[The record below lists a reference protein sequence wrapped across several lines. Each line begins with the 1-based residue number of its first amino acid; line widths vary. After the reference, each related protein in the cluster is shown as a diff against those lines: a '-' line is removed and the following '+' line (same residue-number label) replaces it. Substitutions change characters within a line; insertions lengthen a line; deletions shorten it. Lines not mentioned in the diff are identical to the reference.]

1 MKGNKKL
8 LIITILLLVITI
20 GFTTYAIYK
29 TSLSG
34 TGTVTA
40 ATWNVSFADGQTTIS
55 ENFNIQFSSS
65 DCNQANNNN
74 NNNHVVEGKIAPGVT
89 CSKTIDVNATGTEV
103 DVLLTAAKSGN
114 ITATKGGDSV
124 AITNANEFT
133 VGVTTNPA
141 NGIIA
146 YNAQTKT
153 ATVTVSV
160 AWGSDEGDEKDPYD
174 TALNGATITVPITLT
189 AKQYLGS

>member
-40 ATWNVSFADGQTTIS
+40 ATWNVSFADGQTTMS

-65 DCNQANNNN
+65 DCNQANDGT
-74 NNNHVVEGKIAPGVT
+74 NNHVAEGKIAPGVT

-103 DVLLTAAKSGN
+103 DVLLTAESGD

-133 VGVTTNPA
+133 VEVTTNPD

-160 AWGSDEGDEKDPYD
+160 AWGFDEGLKDPYD

-189 AKQYLGS
+189 AKQYLKN

>member
-40 ATWNVSFADGQTTIS
+40 ATWNVSFADGQTTMS

-65 DCNQANNNN
+65 DCNQANDGT
-74 NNNHVVEGKIAPGVT
+74 NNHVAEGKIAPGVT

-103 DVLLTAAKSGN
+103 DVLLTAESGD

-133 VGVTTNPA
+133 VEVTTNPD

-160 AWGSDEGDEKDPYD
+160 AWGFDEGSKDPYD
-174 TALNGATITVPITLT
+174 TALNGATITVPIALT
-189 AKQYLGS
+189 AKQYLGN

>member
-40 ATWNVSFADGQTTIS
+40 ATWNVSFADGQTTMS

-65 DCNQANNNN
+65 DCNQANDGT
-74 NNNHVVEGKIAPGVT
+74 NNHVAEGKIAPGVT

-103 DVLLTAAKSGN
+103 DVLLTAESGD

-133 VGVTTNPA
+133 VEVTTNPD

-160 AWGSDEGDEKDPYD
+160 AWGFDEGLKDPYD
-174 TALNGATITVPITLT
+174 TALNGATITVPIALT
-189 AKQYLGS
+189 AKQYLGN

>member
-40 ATWNVSFADGQTTIS
+40 ATWNVSFADGQTTMS
-55 ENFNIQFSSS
+55 ENFNIQFSPS
-65 DCNQANNNN
+65 DCNQANDGT
-74 NNNHVVEGKIAPGVT
+74 NNHVAEGKIAPGVT

-103 DVLLTAAKSGN
+103 DVLLTAESGD
-114 ITATKGGDSV
+114 ITATKGGESV

-133 VGVTTNPA
+133 VNVTTNPD

-160 AWGSDEGDEKDPYD
+160 AWKSDEGLKDPYD
-174 TALNGATITVPITLT
+174 TALNGATITVPIALT
-189 AKQYLGS
+189 AKQYLGN

>member
-40 ATWNVSFADGQTTIS
+40 ATWNVSFADGQTTMS

-65 DCNQANNNN
+65 DCNQANDGT
-74 NNNHVVEGKIAPGVT
+74 NNHVAEGKIAPGVT

-103 DVLLTAAKSGN
+103 DVLLTAEAGD

-133 VGVTTNPA
+133 VNVTTNPD

-160 AWGSDEGDEKDPYD
+160 AWGFDQGLKDPYD
-174 TALNGATITVPITLT
+174 TALNGATITDPIALT
-189 AKQYLGS
+189 AKQYLGN

>member
-40 ATWNVSFADGQTTIS
+40 ATWNVSFADGQTTMS
-55 ENFNIQFSSS
+55 ENFNIQFSPS
-65 DCNQANNNN
+65 DCNQANDGT
-74 NNNHVVEGKIAPGVT
+74 NNHVAEGKIAPGVT

-103 DVLLTAAKSGN
+103 DVLLTAESGD

-133 VGVTTNPA
+133 VNVTTNPD

-160 AWGSDEGDEKDPYD
+160 AWGFDEGLKDPYD
-174 TALNGATITVPITLT
+174 TALNGATITVPIALT
-189 AKQYLGS
+189 AKQYLGN

>member
-65 DCNQANNNN
+65 DCNQANSN

-103 DVLLTAAKSGN
+103 DVLLTA
-114 ITATKGGDSV
+114 
-124 AITNANEFT
+124 E
-133 VGVTTNPA
+133 VTTNPD

-160 AWGSDEGDEKDPYD
+160 AWGSDEGNEDPYD

>member
-40 ATWNVSFADGQTTIS
+40 ATWNVSFADGQTTMS

-65 DCNQANNNN
+65 DCNQANDGT
-74 NNNHVVEGKIAPGVT
+74 NNHVAEGKIAPGVT

-103 DVLLTAAKSGN
+103 DVLLTAESGD

-133 VGVTTNPA
+133 VNVTTNPD

-160 AWGSDEGDEKDPYD
+160 AWGFDEGLKDPYD
-174 TALNGATITVPITLT
+174 TALNGATITVPIALT
-189 AKQYLGS
+189 AKQYLGN

>member
-8 LIITILLLVITI
+8 LIIAVLLLLITI

-29 TSLSG
+29 TALSG
-34 TGTVTA
+34 TGTATA
-40 ATWNVSFADGQTTIS
+40 ATWNVSFANGESELS
-55 ENFNIQFSSS
+55 ENFNLVFGSS
-65 DCNQANNNN
+65 DCNQATENNTA
-74 NNNHVVEGKIAPGVT
+74 HVAAGKIAPGVT
-89 CSKTIDVNATGTEV
+89 CSKNINVTATGTEV
-103 DVLLTAAKSGN
+103 DVLLTATKSGDV
-114 ITATKGGDSV
+114 TATKGGNSV

-146 YNAQTKT
+146 YDAQTKT
-153 ATVTVSV
+153 ATVTVSIE
-160 AWGSDEGDEKDPYD
+160 WGSDEGEEDPYD
-174 TALNGATITVPITLT
+174 TALNGATISVPITLT

>member
-40 ATWNVSFADGQTTIS
+40 ATWNVSFADGQTTMS

-65 DCNQANNNN
+65 DCNQANDGT
-74 NNNHVVEGKIAPGVT
+74 NNHVAEGKIAPGVT

-103 DVLLTAAKSGN
+103 DVLLTAESGD
-114 ITATKGGDSV
+114 ITATKGGESV

-133 VGVTTNPA
+133 VNVTTNPD

-160 AWGSDEGDEKDPYD
+160 AWRFDEGLKDPYD
-174 TALNGATITVPITLT
+174 TALNGATITVPIALT
-189 AKQYLGS
+189 AKQYLGN

>member
-40 ATWNVSFADGQTTIS
+40 ATWNVSFADGQTTMS

-65 DCNQANNNN
+65 DCNQANDGT
-74 NNNHVVEGKIAPGVT
+74 NNHVAEGKIAPGVT

-103 DVLLTAAKSGN
+103 DVLLTAAKSGD

-133 VGVTTNPA
+133 VNVTTNPD

-160 AWGSDEGDEKDPYD
+160 AWGFDEGLKDPYD
-174 TALNGATITVPITLT
+174 TALNGATITVPIALT
-189 AKQYLGS
+189 AKQYLKN

>member
-40 ATWNVSFADGQTTIS
+40 ATWNVSFADGQTTMS

-65 DCNQANNNN
+65 DCNQAYDGT
-74 NNNHVVEGKIAPGVT
+74 NNHVAEGKIAPGVT

-103 DVLLTAAKSGN
+103 DVLLTAESGD

-133 VGVTTNPA
+133 VNVTTNPD

-160 AWGSDEGDEKDPYD
+160 TWGFDEELKDPYD
-174 TALNGATITVPITLT
+174 TALNGATITVPIALT
-189 AKQYLGS
+189 AKQYLGN

>member
-40 ATWNVSFADGQTTIS
+40 ATWNVSFADGQTTMS
-55 ENFNIQFSSS
+55 ENFNIQFSPS
-65 DCNQANNNN
+65 DCNQANDGT
-74 NNNHVVEGKIAPGVT
+74 NNHVAEGKIAPGVT

-103 DVLLTAAKSGN
+103 DVLLTAESGD

-133 VGVTTNPA
+133 VNVTTNPD

-160 AWGSDEGDEKDPYD
+160 AWKSDEGLKDPYD
-174 TALNGATITVPITLT
+174 TALNGATITVPIALT
-189 AKQYLGS
+189 AKQYLGN

>member
-40 ATWNVSFADGQTTIS
+40 ATWNVSFADGQTTMS

-65 DCNQANNNN
+65 DCNQANDGT
-74 NNNHVVEGKIAPGVT
+74 NNHVAEGKIAPGVT

-103 DVLLTAAKSGN
+103 DVLLTAESGD

-133 VGVTTNPA
+133 V
-141 NGIIA
+141 IRI
-146 YNAQTKT
+146 T
-153 ATVTVSV
+153 AS
-160 AWGSDEGDEKDPYD
+160 
-174 TALNGATITVPITLT
+174 LLIML
-189 AKQYLGS
+189 KQRQLL

>member
-40 ATWNVSFADGQTTIS
+40 ATWNVSFADGQTTMS

-65 DCNQANNNN
+65 DCNQANDGT
-74 NNNHVVEGKIAPGVT
+74 NNHVAEGKIAPGVT

-103 DVLLTAAKSGN
+103 DVLLTAESGD

-133 VGVTTNPA
+133 VNVTTNPD

-160 AWGSDEGDEKDPYD
+160 AWGFDEGLKDPYD
-174 TALNGATITVPITLT
+174 TALNGATITVPIALT
-189 AKQYLGS
+189 AKQYLKN